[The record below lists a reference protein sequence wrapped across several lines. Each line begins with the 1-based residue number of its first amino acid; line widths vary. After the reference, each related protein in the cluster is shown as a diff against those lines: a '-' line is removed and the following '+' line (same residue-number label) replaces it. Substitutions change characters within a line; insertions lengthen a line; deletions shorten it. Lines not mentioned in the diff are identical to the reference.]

1 MLSAIVALRW
11 YVWFKAGVFTLLA
24 CNATY
29 YLFLGT
35 VGQALDATAWLILL
49 ALFELETGCGD
60 RFRGKRTA
68 AVVRGTRL
76 VAAAGVIAA
85 ALAYVFE
92 REWLDALNSLLW
104 IAVVAV
110 LEFEVRYPHSVER
123 HRAWFAGVATTLYTG
138 LAALVPVWA
147 WRGEWTDAYDALL
160 WLVAFVTI
168 EINVLHISHAEYPGA
183 SAATSRDSC

>member
-1 MLSAIVALRW
+1 MLSAIVAVRW
-11 YVWFKAGVFTLLA
+11 YSWFKAGVFTLLA

-29 YLFLGT
+29 YVFLGT
-35 VGQALDATAWLILL
+35 VSQGLDAAAWLILL
-49 ALFELETGCGD
+49 ALFELETGHGD
-60 RFRGKRTA
+60 RLRGKRA
-68 AVVRGTRL
+68 AALVRGTRL

-85 ALAYVFE
+85 ALGYVFE

-110 LEFEVRYPHSVER
+110 LEFEVRYPHAVER

-147 WRGEWTDAYDALL
+147 WRGEWAEAYDALL

-168 EINVLHISHAEYPGA
+168 EINVLHIAHADYPDAG
-183 SAATSRDSC
+183 AATSKSL